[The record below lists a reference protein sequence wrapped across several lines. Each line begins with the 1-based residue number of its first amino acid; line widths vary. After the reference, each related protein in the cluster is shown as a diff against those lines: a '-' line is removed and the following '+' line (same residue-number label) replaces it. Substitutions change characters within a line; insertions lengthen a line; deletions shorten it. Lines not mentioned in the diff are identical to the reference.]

1 MKGEKCN
8 SPKKILKA
16 CLLLLFCSVFLCS
29 WLFSASV
36 SALERQPSYYNAYY
50 SVYTQSADWTTH
62 IAQNQ
67 AVSMYQLYRYE
78 WLIDNVQFTG
88 NIANLHFETNIVLA
102 DAPANGRFH
111 NTDLLTISY
120 CGSSGNNINVR
131 AKNISS
137 IQTRWNGQMGGHS
150 YSTDNITL
158 TIYGDVILT
167 GLPTTGTHDLY
178 CGIQLSNNW
187 AFAAVNPPSV
197 SSPINSMQFAFEQQP
212 TSLVFQSSE
221 SEALQ
226 RQQIDILNNVNQS
239 IQDGSQ
245 NIVNAIQNQYD
256 EQDSK
261 YEAQSEQSQSD
272 INDSTADAETQS
284 SNLITLLTT
293 IFETIRDSSPSNC
306 VVYLDLSRYNGGS
319 RVSTSFCPSGYTR
332 FINSSV
338 APFGST
344 GFTLSQVFGSVI
356 MVVFLVN
363 IVISILYAMRKL
375 YNLFL
380 GGK

>member
-8 SPKKILKA
+8 CRKKMLRG
-16 CLLLLFCSVFLCS
+16 CLLSLFCSLFLCS
-29 WLFSASV
+29 WLSSVSV

-50 SVYTQSADWTTH
+50 SVYTQSAEWTTH

-78 WLIDNVQFTG
+78 WVIDNVQFTG

-102 DAPANGRFH
+102 NAPLDGRFH

-137 IQTRWNGQMGGHS
+137 IQTRWNGQMGGHP

-178 CGIQLSNNW
+178 CGVQLSNGW
-187 AFAAVNPPSV
+187 AFAAVNPPS
-197 SSPINSMQFAFEQQP
+197 SPTPINSMQFTFEQQP

-256 EQDSK
+256 EQDEK
-261 YEAQSEQSQSD
+261 YQNQAESNSDTINSDTEASESQA
-272 INDSTADAETQS
+272 N
-284 SNLITLLTT
+284 NLLELVYTVIH
-293 IFETIRDSSPSNC
+293 TIRDRTPSGNCRLNMPSMFVNTNSSQ
-306 VVYLDLSRYNGGS
+306 VLDL
-319 RVSTSFCPSGYTR
+319 CPPSIYKCCITR
-332 FINSSV
+332 R
-338 APFGST
+338 A
-344 GFTLSQVFGSVI
+344 
-356 MVVFLVN
+356 
-363 IVISILYAMRKL
+363 
-375 YNLFL
+375 
-380 GGK
+380 